1 MAFLFVILINHICF
15 DFQLIVDYFRFSL
28 VFYFPIGD
36 PGFLP
41 MVALVVS
48 AGISPIFPYQDY
60 YLITISFINSFPFL
74 YLQFRGFPL
83 LPIMFQNHLICF
95 QSEGSFDVSLDPP
108 NDFSSNVCWIGLTS
122 PYKSLLSLCY
132 HSWWRGQ

>member
-15 DFQLIVDYFRFSL
+15 DFQLIVDYFRLSL

-83 LPIMFQNHLICF
+83 LPIIFKTIFTFLTFQIIVICF
-95 QSEGSFDVSLDPP
+95 QSEGSFDVSV
-108 NDFSSNVCWIGLTS
+108 NDFSSNVC
-122 PYKSLLSLCY
+122 
-132 HSWWRGQ
+132 